1 MTAMANKWKDLF
13 NVGEDFDED
22 LLHADWDVATEPVP
36 AATESVTAAT
46 CLRAPSGPRTQMA
59 TSHQPL
65 APALTH
71 GSTTCHPLGT
81 SDLSGDRKTAG
92 LSMGG
97 CFAAPTKQDPLT
109 SGDQKADAF
118 QDDFDDW
125 DVDFE
130 DVDENALQL
139 ASESDPPVPVLP
151 EQDSA
156 VSPAKRMRGPSCSG
170 TASGSSGL
178 QSADGPAPRP
188 VANPA
193 LRSAGAAS
201 LVRSQTSAAAKST
214 ASSHAP
220 GGPAFGPLSPPYRPR
235 SSVIGSTPL
244 MPHPLRTPIL
254 TNHLVQLVSASSRTP
269 PKPPTPA
276 PGPQTRR
283 FPGPAGLLPQQLYGQ
298 SLDDIVVAQPQT
310 PAHGAV
316 ARLRSQVP
324 GTQVANVEEFTRGPW
339 AAMKTEMGLDEQ
351 NPACFLHTYS
361 VVMVLRKAA
370 LKQLSKNKVPNMA
383 VMVKTLLHT
392 HADAKAVFHD
402 PTGQMQGT
410 VHRRLLEDRQDEL
423 KTGAVLL
430 LKQVGV
436 FSPSSRNH
444 YLNVTPSNLLRI
456 YPPEGTVKAP
466 VKLSHLV
473 SEQLM
478 PDLEWS
484 SGTQGGAVSSAEL
497 VYDGGGGKSGKQT
510 LGEECSPGRD
520 PQRPPT
526 RPEDSA
532 WDADD
537 LDELLGDLPEELYSL

>member
-1 MTAMANKWKDLF
+1 MTVMANKWKDLF

-22 LLHADWDVATEPVP
+22 LLHADWDVETEPVP

-46 CLRAPSGPRTQMA
+46 CLRAPSGLRSQMA
-59 TSHQPL
+59 VSHQPL
-65 APALTH
+65 ARALTH

-81 SDLSGDRKTAG
+81 SDLSGDRKAAG
-92 LSMGG
+92 SSTRAS
-97 CFAAPTKQDPLT
+97 FAAPTRQDPLT

-118 QDDFDDW
+118 RDDFDDW

-130 DVDENALQL
+130 DLDENTLQL
-139 ASESDPPVPVLP
+139 PTESDPPVSVLP

-156 VSPAKRMRGPSCSG
+156 VSPAKRMRGPSCISTG
-170 TASGSSGL
+170 SGSSGL
-178 QSADGPAPRP
+178 HSADGPAPRP
-188 VANPA
+188 VANTV
-193 LRSAGAAS
+193 LRPTGAAS
-201 LVRSQTSAAAKST
+201 LVRPQTSAAARST
-214 ASSHAP
+214 ATSHVP
-220 GGPAFGPLSPPYRPR
+220 GGSALSTSYRPR
-235 SSVIGSTPL
+235 PSVIGSTPL
-244 MPHPLRTPIL
+244 MPRPLRTPIL

-269 PKPPTPA
+269 PKPRTPA

-283 FPGPAGLLPQQLYGQ
+283 FPGPAGLLPQQQLYGQ
-298 SLDDIVVAQPQT
+298 SLDDIVVVQPQT

-316 ARLRSQVP
+316 ARLRSQVA
-324 GTQVANVEEFTRGPW
+324 GTQAANEEDFTRGPW
-339 AAMKTEMGLDEQ
+339 AAMKAEMGLDEQ

-383 VMVKTLLHT
+383 VMVKEILHT
-392 HADAKAVFHD
+392 HADAKAVFQD

-423 KTGAVLL
+423 KMGAVLL

-436 FSPSSRNH
+436 FSPSPRNH

-466 VKLSHLV
+466 VKLPHHV
-473 SEQLM
+473 SEKLT

-497 VYDGGGGKSGKQT
+497 VYDGGGGESGKQK
-510 LGEECSPGRD
+510 LAEECGPGRD
-520 PQRPPT
+520 LQSAAT
-526 RPEDSA
+526 RLEDSA